1 MMNGRGFLKV
11 KANFAVQTFKMK
23 AFSLCLIFTLL
34 FSGYSFA
41 QNFGGGMWGQGPSV
55 VGKVTGTVIDNK
67 TKEPVEFATVSI
79 TKAGKIMNGT
89 ITDSKGNFKLENLS
103 PGRYVVNVSF
113 VGYEMKS
120 MDSVSTTPEKPDLNL
135 GKIYLSP
142 SSIALKEFEV
152 KADAA
157 VFENKID
164 RLVYNAEKDVTS
176 QGGDA
181 SDVLN
186 KVPMVS
192 VDQDGNVMLRGS
204 SNVRIL
210 INGKP
215 SGMMASNVGDA
226 IKMIPANQIKS
237 VEVITSPS
245 AKYDAEGTS
254 GIINIITKKNNLEGT
269 TGGVNATAGNLRS
282 DAGGNLAVKKGRL
295 SVNTGINGNYSIP
308 RVGTLDFFREDFT
321 TENRRTLSQQGEFVS
336 LRQGG
341 SANASIDYDFNAYNN
356 ISASARYGMFGSM
369 ADNNVIV
376 SLSDP
381 LMSFQRLSEN
391 PNASKTLDWNV
402 DYRKTYKNSK
412 KEFSASLVYNNRI
425 RNEEFFLEQSDL
437 NNLYA
442 FRERSFNTG
451 GNNEWTAQVDYSHPV
466 KTAILV
472 ETGAKSTFRMISSD
486 IQYQVGSNGNLFIDD
501 AVRSNKLLYGQNIF
515 AGYSQASYKLNEKY
529 EMKAGLRYE
538 LTQIDG
544 SFNYG
549 NMKVRED
556 YQNFIPSF
564 SIARSLK
571 NFKSLKFNYS
581 QRIQRPGL
589 NFLNPFVNAADP
601 RNVSFGNPFLAPEL
615 THNSEIT
622 YGAFN
627 KVVAFTAS
635 AYNRYT
641 TNAIQN
647 VFSVDSNGITLG
659 TFENVGTTNAN
670 GVNVFGQLTIMK
682 KLVWR
687 GSVNA
692 NYTVSSGELNGES
705 ISNGGIQY
713 NAYISG
719 NYDFG
724 KGLVAEAFLM
734 YNAPRITLQGT
745 VPSFSM
751 TNFAVKKE
759 IFQKK
764 GSIGFTVTNPISGRF
779 IFETNLNGETFR
791 QRSTV
796 AIPFRGFGITF
807 NYRFGKLE
815 AKKMPGGKRRKV
827 TDDQKKDETPEF

>member
-1 MMNGRGFLKV
+1 MKSASIYVILFLFFPV
-11 KANFAVQTFKMK
+11 
-23 AFSLCLIFTLL
+23 L
-34 FSGYSFA
+34 GFA
-41 QNFGGGMWGQGPSV
+41 QNPLGGGMWGQGPSV
-55 VGKVTGTVIDNK
+55 VGKVTGTVIDQK

-79 TKAGKIMNGT
+79 SKAGKLMNGT

-103 PGRYVVNVSF
+103 PGRYIVSVSF
-113 VGYEMKS
+113 VGYEAKTV
-120 MDSVSTTPEKPDLNL
+120 DSVLTTPEKPDLGL
-135 GKIYLSP
+135 GKIFLSP

-181 SDVLN
+181 SDILN

-204 SNVRIL
+204 ANVRIL

-254 GIINIITKKNNLEGT
+254 GIINIITKKNSLEGT
-269 TGGVNATAGNLRS
+269 TGSINTTAGNLRS
-282 DAGGNLAVKKGRL
+282 DAGGNIAVKRGRL
-295 SVNTGINGNYSIP
+295 SVNTGLNGNYSIP
-308 RVGTLDFFREDFT
+308 RVGTLDFFREDFS
-321 TENRRTLSQQGEFVS
+321 TEVIRTLKQSGKFVS
-336 LRQGG
+336 LRQGA

-356 ISASARYGMFGSM
+356 ISAATRYGLFGSVT
-369 ADNNVIV
+369 DNDVTV
-376 SLSDP
+376 LLSDP
-381 LMSFQRLSEN
+381 AMSFRRLSEN
-391 PNASKTLDWNV
+391 PNASKSLDWNV

-412 KEFSASLVYNNRI
+412 KEFSTSLVYNNRI
-425 RNEEFFLEQSDL
+425 RNEEFLLEQSDL
-437 NNLYA
+437 INLYS

-451 GNNEWTAQVDYSHPV
+451 GNNEWTAQADYILPV
-466 KTAILV
+466 KSSMTV
-472 ETGAKSTFRMISSD
+472 EAGAKSTFRTITSD
-486 IQYQVGSNGNLFIDD
+486 ILYQMGSNGNLFIDD
-501 AVRSNKLLYGQNIF
+501 ANRSNQLIYGQNIY

-529 EMKAGLRYE
+529 EVKAGLRYE
-538 LTQIDG
+538 RTEING

-549 NMKVRED
+549 TMKVSEN

-564 SIARSLK
+564 SMARSLK
-571 NFKSLKFNYS
+571 NFKSIKFNYT

-601 RNVSFGNPFLAPEL
+601 RNISFGNPFLAPEL
-615 THNSEIT
+615 THNSEVT

-627 KVVAFTAS
+627 KVVAFTGS
-635 AYNRYT
+635 VYNRYT

-647 VFSVDSNGITLG
+647 VFLVDTNGITLG

-670 GVNVFGQLTIMK
+670 GFNVFGQLTVMK
-682 KLVWR
+682 KLVLR
-687 GSVNA
+687 GSINT
-692 NYTVSSGELNGES
+692 NYTISRGELNGIS

-713 NAYISG
+713 NAYING
-719 NYDFG
+719 TYDFG
-724 KGLVAEAFLM
+724 NGLVGEAFLM

-745 VPSFSM
+745 IPSFSM

-759 IFQKK
+759 LFKKK
-764 GSIGFTVTNPISGRF
+764 GSIGFVVTNPISGRF
-779 IFETNLNGETFR
+779 IFETNLRGETFS

-796 AIPFRGFGITF
+796 AIPFRGFGLNF
-807 NYRFGKLE
+807 SYRFGKLE
-815 AKKMPGGKRRKV
+815 ARKMPSRKRRLN
-827 TDDQKKDETPEF
+827 DDLKKDETPEF

>member
-1 MMNGRGFLKV
+1 
-11 KANFAVQTFKMK
+11 MK
-23 AFSLCLIFTLL
+23 SFFFCLIFFLL
-34 FSGYSFA
+34 FSVSAFA
-41 QNFGGGMWGQGPSV
+41 QFPTVSGMWGQGPSV
-55 VGKVTGTVIDNK
+55 VGKVTGTVIDLK
-67 TKEPVEFATVSI
+67 TKMPVEFATVSI
-79 TKAGKIMNGT
+79 SKAGKIINGT
-89 ITDSKGNFKLENLS
+89 ITDSKGNFKLENLAS
-103 PGRYVVNVSF
+103 GRYVVNLSF
-113 VGYEMKS
+113 VGYELIS
-120 MDSVSTTPEKPDLNL
+120 LDSVITTPEKPDINL
-135 GKIYLSP
+135 GKIYFSP
-142 SSIALKEFEV
+142 TATALKAFEV
-152 KADAA
+152 EADAA
-157 VFENKID
+157 VFENRID
-164 RLVYNAEKDVTS
+164 RLVYNAEKDITS

-204 SNVRIL
+204 ANVRIL

-245 AKYDAEGTS
+245 AKYDAEGTA

-269 TGGVNATAGNLRS
+269 TGNVNTTAGNLRS
-282 DAGGNLAVKKGRL
+282 DAGASLAVKKGRF

-308 RVGTLDFFREDFT
+308 RIGTLDFFRENT
-321 TENRRTLSQQGEFVS
+321 SSENRSTLSQNGEFVS

-341 SANASIDYDFNAYNN
+341 SANLGMDYDFNAYNN
-356 ISASARYGMFGSM
+356 ISASARYGIFGSM
-369 ADNNVIV
+369 ANNNVTV
-376 SLSDP
+376 MLSDP
-381 LMSFQRLSEN
+381 LMSFQRISEN

-402 DYRKTYKNSK
+402 DYRKTYKNSR

-425 RNEEFFLEQSDL
+425 RNEEFFLLQNDL
-437 NNLYA
+437 SNFYE

-466 KTAILV
+466 KTKVLI
-472 ETGAKSTFRMISSD
+472 ETGAKSTFRSITSD
-486 IQYQVGSNGNLFIDD
+486 IRYQIGSNGDLFIDD
-501 AVRSNKLLYGQNIF
+501 AARSNKLLYGQNIF
-515 AGYSQASYKLNEKY
+515 AGYTQASYKLNEKY
-529 EMKAGLRYE
+529 ELKAGLRYE
-538 LTQIDG
+538 LTQIAG
-544 SFNYG
+544 KFNYG
-549 NMKVRED
+549 TMNLKEE
-556 YQNFIPSF
+556 YQNIIPSL
-564 SIARSLK
+564 SIAKTLK
-571 NFKSLKFNYS
+571 NFKSLKFNYT

-589 NFLNPFVNAADP
+589 NFLNPFVNASDP
-601 RNVSFGNPFLAPEL
+601 RNVSYGNPFLAPEL

-627 KVVAFTAS
+627 KVVSFTAS

-647 VFSVDSNGITLG
+647 IFMVDNNGITRG
-659 TFENVGTTNAN
+659 TFENIGTTNAN
-670 GVNVFGQLTIMK
+670 GINVFGQITILK
-682 KLVWR
+682 KLTWR

-692 NYTVSSGELNGES
+692 NYTISSGELNGER

-713 NAYISG
+713 NAYVSG
-719 NYDFG
+719 SYDFG
-724 KGLVAEAFLM
+724 NGRFAEAFLM

-759 IFQKK
+759 LFQKK
-764 GSIGFTVTNPISGRF
+764 GSIGIVVTNPLSGRF
-779 IFETNLNGETFR
+779 KFETKLSGETFR
-791 QRSTV
+791 QTSIV
-796 AIPFRGFGITF
+796 SVPYRGLGITF

-815 AKKMPGGKRRKV
+815 NKKMTGKRKKV